1 MLCHVTPHV
10 SGPCAACGGVAH
22 PAHIFGTPEAP
33 EIVCAASCW
42 CEKQSESKGIENAG
56 RKRTARVI

>member
-33 EIVCAASCW
+33 ALVCAVCCG
-42 CEKQSESKGIENAG
+42 CEKQSESKGSNAKPSV
-56 RKRTARVI
+56 RNKSIR